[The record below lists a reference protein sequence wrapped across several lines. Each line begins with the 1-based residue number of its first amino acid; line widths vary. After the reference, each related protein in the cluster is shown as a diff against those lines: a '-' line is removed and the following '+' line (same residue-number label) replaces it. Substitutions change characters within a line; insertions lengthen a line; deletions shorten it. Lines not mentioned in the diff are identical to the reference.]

1 MKIYKVKIVLFT
13 LITTLLS
20 SCSISKNLIEGEKI
34 LKKNNLF
41 INDVITQNDSLNNLF
56 LQNKNST
63 FIGIPVGALIYTASK
78 SNTDSIF
85 DNWLLKKRNKKKLTR
100 LFSEKQVNQIR
111 EYYKSFNNWKK
122 DNGEKLVLIDS
133 SKTLESAKNLN
144 SYFQNIGY
152 LDNRVSFEIE
162 DDKTKSFFADINYKV
177 STGPQYY
184 VGDVNSIIESKIID
198 SIYKN
203 NIDKSFLIKN
213 QIFRTKNFEFERDRL
228 NRLFKNSGIYNFQIN
243 SILFDVEIDS
253 AKNVYSLPIKVI
265 IKDDNYKVHKIDKIS
280 VKSLKEVESLDLNSD
295 FISNQIKFKTGSVFN
310 DSLRTITLQNF
321 NKLDLFSFPSISYE
335 YLNKSSNSLEANII
349 LNSKK
354 KYGIG
359 FGLDIKQSNIEDIGV
374 SFENRFKTRNIFK
387 NGENLEISASG
398 SLGKSANV
406 TISQINYDLILRF
419 PKFLFLKNNK
429 ALKSLDQR
437 SFINLGAS
445 NQRNIG
451 LDRNSFKFDLN
462 YSWSKKNNFYNLSLS
477 QVELIKNKNIQNY
490 FNIYSNSY
498 DIINEIAKDYAFNTN
513 YFLNGNLKIPDG
525 IDLFI
530 DDALSIHSLTLSSED
545 YKQINYINN
554 RKKRLTTN
562 NLIIGSTFSISNNY
576 ETRYDKT
583 NFNQWRIKFQSAG
596 ALTNILIGN
605 SKKNNEG
612 LKTISDLPFSQ
623 FIKSELSYIKHW
635 TLGDNS
641 TIASRYFLGFA
652 IPYGNSNNI
661 PFSESFFGGGSND
674 NRAWEVYR
682 LGPGSS
688 GATDEFNEGNLKIA
702 FNFEYR
708 FKMFGRFNGALFT
721 DVGNIWNILDDTEDD
736 RRTFNNLKDLNELAI
751 GSGFGLRYDSGLF
764 VFRLDMGL
772 KTYNPARNKD
782 ERWFKD
788 FSLKKSVFNIG
799 LNYPF

>member
-1 MKIYKVKIVLFT
+1 MRIYKVKIVLFT

-34 LKKNNLF
+34 LKKNNL
-41 INDVITQNDSLNNLF
+41 IVNNIITQSDSLNNLF

-63 FIGIPVGALIYTASK
+63 FIGIPVGALIYKASK
-78 SNTDSIF
+78 NNTDSIF
-85 DNWLLKKRNKKKLTR
+85 DNWILKKRNKKKLSR
-100 LFSEKQVNQIR
+100 LFSEKQVNQIK

-133 SKTLESAKNLN
+133 TKTLESAKNLN

-152 LDNRVSFEIE
+152 LDNSVSFEIE

-177 STGPQYY
+177 ITGPQYY
-184 VGDVNSIIESKIID
+184 VGNVNSIIESKIID
-198 SIYKN
+198 SIYRD

-213 QIFRTKNFEFERDRL
+213 EIFRTKNFELERNRL

-265 IKDDNYKVHKIDKIS
+265 IKDESYKVHKIDKIS
-280 VKSLKEVESLDLNSD
+280 LKSFKEGESVDLNND
-295 FISNQIKFKTGSVFN
+295 FISTQIKFKTGSVFN

-335 YLNKSSNSLEANII
+335 YIGKSSNSLEANII

-419 PKFLFLKNNK
+419 PKFIFSRNNN

-451 LDRNSFKFDLN
+451 LDRNSFKFNLN
-462 YSWSKKNNFYNLSLS
+462 YSWSKKNNFYDLSLS
-477 QVELIKNKNIQNY
+477 QVELIKNKNILNY

-498 DIINEIAKDYAFNTN
+498 NIINEIAKDYTFDTN

-530 DDALSIHSLTLSSED
+530 EDALSVLTSTLSSED
-545 YKQINYINN
+545 HKQINYINN
-554 RKKRLTTN
+554 RKRRLTTN

-652 IPYGNSNNI
+652 VPYGNSNNI
-661 PFSESFFGGGSND
+661 PFSESFFAGGSND

-688 GATDEFNEGNLKIA
+688 GSTDEFNEGNLKIA

-721 DVGNIWNILDDTEDD
+721 DIGNIWNILDDTEDE
-736 RRTFNNLKDLNELAI
+736 RRTFNSLKDLNELAI

-772 KTYNPARNKD
+772 KTYNPARDQD